1 MHARIS
7 TWRVRPED
15 YEPLSQEVA
24 PHTAELKRQ
33 PGYVA
38 GYEVRPTPD
47 RFLTITIWESEA
59 QMEAAFAK
67 VMPALSRIMEGRV
80 ELVDRVVGPAQD
92 FE

>member
-7 TWRVRPED
+7 TWSVRPED

-38 GYEVRPTPD
+38 GYEVRPAPD

-59 QMEAAFAK
+59 QMEAAFTK
-67 VMPALSRIMEGRV
+67 VMPALSRIMEDRM

-92 FE
+92 FG

>member
-7 TWRVRPED
+7 TWNVRPED
-15 YEPLSQEVA
+15 YEPVSREVA

-33 PGYVA
+33 PGYVS

-59 QMEAAFAK
+59 QMEAAFAR
-67 VMPALSRIMEGRV
+67 VMPALSGIMEGRV
-80 ELVDRVVGPAQD
+80 ELVDRVVGPAED